1 MPVVLANGGD
11 DSMELEVNRTGT
23 CNSEALKKDVRGL
36 MLLAM
41 PSFLRWALLP
51 VDVRV
56 VQLASPPKA
65 SLTSILH
72 TLKKRVLDASEL
84 LTVLCTSKND
94 KIMLMAGTE
103 GDNKG

>member
-1 MPVVLANGGD
+1 MVLANGGD

-41 PSFLRWALLP
+41 PSFLRWALL
-51 VDVRV
+51 DVRV

>member
-1 MPVVLANGGD
+1 MANGGG
-11 DSMELEVNRTGT
+11 DSMELEVDGTGT
-23 CNSEALKKDVRGL
+23 CNSEALTKKDVRGL
-36 MLLAM
+36 MLFAM
-41 PSFLRWALLP
+41 PSFLQWAPL
-51 VDVRV
+51 DVCV